1 MTSGATQP
9 SRWRRVKPHDRV
21 TMPLELNDK
30 PVTPIDRAGD
40 RITAA
45 DAVDIWILR
54 WLNVR
59 RKDILARYGCD
70 PRRLYEIWW
79 EERFVGSRKR
89 AIEAFRERYPEL
101 ADRVDYG
108 PYKRIARTV
117 DEDRQLSLFE

>member
-1 MTSGATQP
+1 MS
-9 SRWRRVKPHDRV
+9 
-21 TMPLELNDK
+21 LELNDK
-30 PVTPIDRAGD
+30 PQILVQRPEG

-89 AIEAFRERYPEL
+89 AMEAFAERYPDL
-101 ADRVDYG
+101 AGRVDYG
-108 PYKRIARTV
+108 PYRRIARTA
-117 DEDRQLSLFE
+117 DADRQLSLFE

>member
-1 MTSGATQP
+1 MS
-9 SRWRRVKPHDRV
+9 
-21 TMPLELNDK
+21 LELND
-30 PVTPIDRAGD
+30 
-40 RITAA
+40 TAPQLRQRTGPRLTTE
-45 DAVDIWILR
+45 DAIDIWILR

-70 PRRLYEIWW
+70 SRRLYEVWW

-89 AIEAFRERYPEL
+89 AMEIFRERHPAL

-108 PYKRIARTV
+108 PYRRIARTV

>member
-1 MTSGATQP
+1 MIS
-9 SRWRRVKPHDRV
+9 
-21 TMPLELNDK
+21 LELNDK
-30 PVTPIDRAGD
+30 PQEAVSRTDG
-40 RITAA
+40 RITAS

-79 EERFVGSRKR
+79 EERFIGSRKR
-89 AIEAFRERYPEL
+89 AMDLFRERYPEI

-108 PYKRIARTV
+108 PYKRIARTGV
-117 DEDRQLSLFE
+117 DQDRQLTLFE

>member
-1 MTSGATQP
+1 MS
-9 SRWRRVKPHDRV
+9 
-21 TMPLELNDK
+21 LELNDE
-30 PVTPIDRAGD
+30 PVRSQQRADGP
-40 RITAA
+40 ITAA

-59 RKDILARYGCD
+59 HKDILLRYACD

-79 EERFVGSRKR
+79 EERFIGSRKR
-89 AIEAFRERYPEL
+89 AMEAFRVRHPDL

-108 PYKRIARTV
+108 PYKRISRTV

>member
-1 MTSGATQP
+1 MS
-9 SRWRRVKPHDRV
+9 
-21 TMPLELNDK
+21 LELNDT
-30 PVTPIDRAGD
+30 PQPSEARAVTRLGAD
-40 RITAA
+40 

-70 PRRLYEIWW
+70 SRRLYEVWW

-89 AIEAFRERYPEL
+89 AMALFRERYPAL
-101 ADRVDYG
+101 ADQVDYG
-108 PYKRIARTV
+108 PYKRIARKS

>member
-1 MTSGATQP
+1 MS
-9 SRWRRVKPHDRV
+9 
-21 TMPLELNDK
+21 LELNDLV
-30 PVTPIDRAGD
+30 PHLRQRTGPRL
-40 RITAA
+40 TTE
-45 DAVDIWILR
+45 DAIDIWVLR

-70 PRRLYEIWW
+70 SRRLYEVWW

-89 AIEAFRERYPEL
+89 AMEIFRERYPTL

-117 DEDRQLSLFE
+117 DEERQMSLFE

>member
-1 MTSGATQP
+1 MS
-9 SRWRRVKPHDRV
+9 
-21 TMPLELNDK
+21 LELNDK
-30 PVTPIDRAGD
+30 LHEDAERAPG
-40 RITAA
+40 RITAS

-89 AIEAFRERYPEL
+89 AMELFRTRYPEI
-101 ADRVDYG
+101 AHRVDYG
-108 PYKRIARTV
+108 PYKRIARVGV
-117 DEDRQLSLFE
+117 DEERQLRLFE